1 MLKAVTTR
9 IVVKKSEAVRTTAS
23 GIVLQSDISESNH
36 AEVLSIG
43 PEVKMDISIGDSL
56 IIDWRTVA
64 QTKLDGE
71 TYFIVDA
78 SNVLAR
84 VE

>member
-1 MLKAVTTR
+1 MLKAVSTR
-9 IVVKKSEAVRTTAS
+9 IIVKKSEAVRTTAS

-36 AEVLSIG
+36 AQVLDIG
-43 PEVKMDISIGDSL
+43 PEVKLDIKIGDSL
-56 IIDWRTVA
+56 VVDWRTVA

-71 TYFIVDA
+71 TYFVVDA
-78 SNVLAR
+78 GNVLAR